1 MSISSLVEAIWV
13 RLPWDFRE
21 SLDERKYKS
30 FNLSFSDKIERL
42 PFDTGS
48 LFNLD
53 DQEGWEPEVV
63 RSPILRIPATSNNH
77 WNPIV
82 ERRRKEETTSKW
94 QLSVRVKN
102 WIFDYLFSDMVGS
115 YEHSGP
121 APTLLGPCLAHC
133 LPFPASYLRKYQI
146 ICSSLHIMCSWRPL
160 RFCSCSSFCLECHV
174 RFPCSFWWMNP

>member
-1 MSISSLVEAIWV
+1 M

-77 WNPIV
+77 
-82 ERRRKEETTSKW
+82 
-94 QLSVRVKN
+94 
-102 WIFDYLFSDMVGS
+102 
-115 YEHSGP
+115 
-121 APTLLGPCLAHC
+121 
-133 LPFPASYLRKYQI
+133 
-146 ICSSLHIMCSWRPL
+146 
-160 RFCSCSSFCLECHV
+160 
-174 RFPCSFWWMNP
+174 